1 MNKLKKLPI
10 VSSVI
15 VGINVIVFIY
25 CMFVDN
31 NLYRAGMLDAYR
43 VLVCHEYGRVIWSLF
58 LHADVSHILS
68 NMMLLFFMGVMLE
81 EELGH
86 FRYLV
91 LIFLSGTGG
100 NLLSLLIKVTSGDMI
115 PSIGASGIVFGLD
128 GVLLAMVLFWNRRMP
143 TVTLSRV
150 VMMILLS
157 LYSGFSGENVDNA
170 AHIGGLLTGFLGGCV
185 VCFLE
190 RRKRNRIRIYDN

>member
-25 CMFVDN
+25 CMFIDN
-31 NLYRAGMLDAYR
+31 NLYETGMLDAYR
-43 VLVCHEYGRVIWSLF
+43 VLVRHEYGRLIWSLF

-68 NMMLLFFMGVMLE
+68 NMLLLFFMGVMLE

-91 LIFLSGTGG
+91 LIFLSGIGS
-100 NLLSLLIKVTSGDMI
+100 NLLSLFIKVTSGNMI

-128 GVLLAMVLFWNRRMP
+128 GVLLAMVLLWDRRMP

>member
-1 MNKLKKLPI
+1 MNKVKKLPI

-15 VGINVIVFIY
+15 VGINVMVFIY
-25 CMFVDN
+25 CLFIDSK
-31 NLYRAGMLDAYR
+31 LYETGMLDAYR
-43 VLVCHEYGRVIWSLF
+43 VLVCHEYGRIIWSLF

-68 NMMLLFFMGVMLE
+68 NMMLLFFMGVMIE
-81 EELGH
+81 DELGH

-100 NLLSLLIKVTSGDMI
+100 NLLSLLAKVLSGSMI

-128 GVLLAMVLFWNRRMP
+128 GVLLAMVLFWDRKMP

-150 VMMILLS
+150 ILMILLS

-170 AHIGGLLTGFLGGCV
+170 AHVGGLITGFLGGCV

-190 RRKRNRIRIYDN
+190 RRRRNKIRIYDN